1 MITQKH
7 FFRLAY
13 ALLFQSLFF
22 TGTVLHSSAQTVNL
36 RADRVHSNIGFS
48 VSLAGG
54 LTRLTGKFNDWD
66 ITINYV
72 DNDMAKSSVVATIK
86 AASISTGEAG
96 RDEHLATPDFFD
108 AGKYPDIT
116 FTSDSIRANG
126 NGYIAYG
133 QFSCHGV
140 SNKIQLL
147 FTMVGKDEEGNPGF
161 TARYTI
167 RRSDYGLGKNA
178 ETDNFI
184 SNNIAVE
191 IDFLAKKPKNSSV
204 K

>member
-1 MITQKH
+1 MTTQKH
-7 FFRLAY
+7 YFRLAY

-22 TGTVLHSSAQTVNL
+22 TSAAMRSNAQAVTL
-36 RADRVHSNIGFS
+36 KADKVHSNIGFS
-48 VSLAGG
+48 VPLAKG
-54 LTRLTGKFNDWD
+54 LTRMTGKFNDWD

-72 DNDMAKSSVVATIK
+72 DSNMAKSSVVATIK
-86 AASISTGEAG
+86 AVSISTGEAG

-108 AGKYPDIT
+108 AAKYPDIT
-116 FTSDSIRANG
+116 FISDSIRAIG
-126 NGYIAYG
+126 DSYIAYG
-133 QFSCHGV
+133 LFSCHGV
-140 SNKIQLL
+140 SNKIQLP

-191 IDFLAKKPKNSSV
+191 IDFLAKKPKNSSS